1 MDNNKRTSLL
11 RKNILFSFL
20 IKGWSGF
27 LQLLLVPFTLFC
39 LGQYENGIWMTISS
53 VLLWIDSLDIGL
65 GNGLRNKLSAQ
76 VANNEIEKA
85 RESVSS
91 TFFMLILIIVP
102 VALVLILLI
111 NVLDLYSI
119 LNIDRNIIGNLNEI
133 LMMCVAL
140 VCSTFIFK
148 FIGNVYL
155 GLQLP
160 AVNNALVVGGQTL
173 TLLCIIALKF
183 MAIHSLLLVALSYTL
198 APLVVYLLSWPVTF
212 GMKYPELRPSL
223 RLFNKHTVKELFT
236 IGLKFFVLQVA
247 GIILFASSNAMIS
260 HFFTPEMVTP
270 YQIAYRYFS
279 FTMMLFTIIAVP
291 YWSATT
297 DAYERKDIE
306 WIKNSMRKL
315 HKILALLALC
325 LICMVAVSKWVYALW
340 VGSDV
345 QIPIEMTICMA
356 IYMMI
361 IIYSLCYSYFLNGIG
376 ALNLQIIFTLSA
388 ALLYFPCA
396 YLLSRWMG
404 VTGMLLALC
413 MVNIPGAIVNRL
425 QFNKIIN
432 EDAHGIWK
440 Q

>member
-76 VANNEIEKA
+76 IANNEMTKA

-91 TFFMLILIIVP
+91 TFFMLIFIIVP
-102 VALVLILLI
+102 IALLLILLI
-111 NVLDLYSI
+111 NILDLYSI
-119 LNIDRNIIGNLNEI
+119 LNIEREIIGNLDDI

-173 TLLCIIALKF
+173 TLLCIIVLKYLS
-183 MAIHSLLLVALSYTL
+183 IHSLLLVALSYTL
-198 APLVVYLLSWPVTF
+198 APLIVYLLSWPVTF
-212 GMKYPELRPSL
+212 EIKYPELRPSL
-223 RLFNKHTVKELFT
+223 YLFNKHTVKELFT

-247 GIILFASSNAMIS
+247 GIVLFASSNTMIS

-325 LICMVAVSKWVYALW
+325 LIGMIAVSKWVYPIW
-340 VGSDV
+340 VGSEV

-356 IYMMI
+356 FYMMI

-376 ALNLQIIFTLSA
+376 ALNLQIICTLTA
-388 ALLYFPCA
+388 ALIYFPCA
-396 YLLSRWMG
+396 YLLSLWMG

-413 MVNIPGAIVNRL
+413 LVNIPGAIVNRL

-440 Q
+440 K